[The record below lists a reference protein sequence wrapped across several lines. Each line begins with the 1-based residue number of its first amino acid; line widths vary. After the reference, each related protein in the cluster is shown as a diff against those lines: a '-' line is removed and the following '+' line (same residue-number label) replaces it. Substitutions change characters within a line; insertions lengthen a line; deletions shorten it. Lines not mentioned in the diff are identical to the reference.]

1 MLNMPRLC
9 SLWLQKQIG
18 TGSGQRNGNGNETF
32 ALLQI
37 VPAAGCNAATDVLCL
52 CLVTEYSSFLET
64 VLFTEEHHSSV

>member
-18 TGSGQRNGNGNETF
+18 TGSGQRNGNGNGNETF

-37 VPAAGCNAATDVLCL
+37 VPAAGCNAATDVLC
-52 CLVTEYSSFLET
+52 
-64 VLFTEEHHSSV
+64 